1 MPYQAI
7 LFDMDGVLVDTH
19 QAVTSF
25 WQKWSRLYHLRL
37 SQSDFQ
43 QNIYGCP
50 ATHTLDVFFPALN
63 GAQREEILA
72 DLNASE
78 INQPYTAVTGVI
90 PFLAELKRY
99 DIPRALVTS
108 GQEWKVKAVLTQ
120 LGLEDAFNATVTV
133 ADIKQGKPD
142 PDCYL
147 LGAARLQVAPEN
159 CIVFEDALSGVK
171 AAVAAGACCIG
182 VQPEDPAPLLRA
194 GAGYVV
200 PDFSGVTLRVNG
212 RAATPSFAYL
222 QLDPEFSLPLQP
234 KTMAA

>member
-25 WQKWSRLYHLRL
+25 WQKWSRLHQVRL

-63 GAQREEILA
+63 STQREKILA
-72 DLNASE
+72 DLNESE
-78 INQPYTAVTGVI
+78 INQPYTAVTGVL
-90 PFLAELKRY
+90 PFLAELKRC

-108 GQEWKVKAVLTQ
+108 GEQWKVKAVLTQ
-120 LGLEDAFNATVTV
+120 LGLDDTFNVIVTV
-133 ADIKQGKPD
+133 ADIKQGKPN

-171 AAVAAGACCIG
+171 AAVAAGALCVG
-182 VQPEDPAPLLRA
+182 VQSEDPAPLLRA

-200 PDFSGVTLRVNG
+200 PDFSAVTFRVNG
-212 RAATPSFAYL
+212 RAATTSFAYL
-222 QLDPEFSLPLQP
+222 QLGPEFSLSLQP
-234 KTMAA
+234 KTMAR